1 MTTAARRSGA
11 SASLPGG
18 PTSIQR
24 LDNGNTL
31 IACTEGAQIVEIDLG
46 EKDRLASYRSKA
58 ARSMPAGSTTAAR
71 WSRCST
77 ARRSSSSTPPASQS
91 GRSPASAW
99 PSRAE
104 RLESGTTLVCA
115 IGVNQV
121 REFDSSGNVVWAQGK
136 FANPYTAQ
144 RLASGN
150 TVVVD
155 TTGVTE
161 IDPQGTTVFRLE
173 MPNLSRMW
181 RY

>member
-1 MTTAARRSGA
+1 MEFS
-11 SASLPGG
+11 
-18 PTSIQR
+18 
-24 LDNGNTL
+24 
-31 IACTEGAQIVEIDLG
+31 
-46 EKDRLASYRSKA
+46 
-58 ARSMPAGSTTAAR
+58 
-71 WSRCST
+71 
-77 ARRSSSSTPPASQS
+77 
-91 GRSPASAW
+91 
-99 PSRAE
+99 AE

-121 REFDSSGNVVWAQGK
+121 REYDKAGNVIWAQGK